1 MTNLNFVDIGENQL
15 LALTMPVP
23 LPHLNFLRLSTN
35 KLTSLVLPPG
45 MTNLEVIF
53 LDGNQLTNLT
63 LASGLTNLAQ
73 IDLRGNRLAS
83 LTLPPDATRLNTL
96 VLDGNPLTTL
106 VVSESMAAGTLA
118 GLVTS
123 LKNQGVSVFTYPL
136 TVQLNSPRRS
146 AAGAFVFT
154 LTGPPGRYGIQTS
167 TDLLNWSA
175 LGIVTNVLGSA
186 DFTDSGVAPQK
197 FFRAI
202 TAP

>member
-1 MTNLNFVDIGENQL
+1 
-15 LALTMPVP
+15 
-23 LPHLNFLRLSTN
+23 
-35 KLTSLVLPPG
+35 LV
-45 MTNLEVIF
+45 
-53 LDGNQLTNLT
+53 
-63 LASGLTNLAQ
+63 Q

-136 TVQLNSPRRS
+136 TVQLDSPRRT

-175 LGIVTNVLGSA
+175 SGVVTNVLGSA

>member
-1 MTNLNFVDIGENQL
+1 
-15 LALTMPVP
+15 
-23 LPHLNFLRLSTN
+23 
-35 KLTSLVLPPG
+35 

-73 IDLRGNRLAS
+73 IDLRGNQLTT

-96 VLDGNPLTTL
+96 GLDGNPLTTL
-106 VVSESMAAGTLA
+106 VLSESMAAGRLA
-118 GLVTS
+118 ATVAS
-123 LKNQGVSVFTYPL
+123 LKDQGVSVFTYPL
-136 TVQLNSPRRS
+136 TVQLISPRRA

-175 LGIVTNVLGSA
+175 SGVVTNVLGSA

-197 FFRAI
+197 FFRASS
-202 TAP
+202 AP